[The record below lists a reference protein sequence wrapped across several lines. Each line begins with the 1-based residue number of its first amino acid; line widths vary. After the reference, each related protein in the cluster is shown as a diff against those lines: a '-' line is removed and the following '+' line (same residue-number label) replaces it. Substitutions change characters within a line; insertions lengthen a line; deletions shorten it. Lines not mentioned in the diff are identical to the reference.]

1 MIFLQENKLTSYL
14 ILSFLSYLTFLVV
27 HFQLE
32 VTSFL
37 IRVLCIFLL
46 LKIFISR
53 FFGIVF
59 VSICKFYSSN
69 IFKVC
74 TSSVSRRFNSLS
86 LYNSDIETTLFKYYY
101 RKFINTIFIYKYYF
115 KFICISNIFD

>member
-53 FFGIVF
+53 FFGIIF

-74 TSSVSRRFNSLS
+74 TSFVSRRFNSLS
-86 LYNSDIETTLFKYYY
+86 LYNSDIEATLFKYYY
-101 RKFINTIFIYKYYF
+101 RKFIITIFIYKYYF
-115 KFICISNIFD
+115 KFTCIGNTFD